1 MSSIPFSVKNF
12 TNVGNELFNG
22 SGERTDY
29 VNNQINDNTGFTLIR
44 DVNILCTTTT
54 HQILSGSKI
63 HITKPGVLVRGDAIG
78 GKSRSIYVKIGINS
92 PNEADYIGYAP
103 IISIQKPSNKGQSRL
118 SCGSNAQLNVV
129 NHLKQTFGNMQVQSI
144 AKIGST
150 KADLVVDMG
159 GSTVQFEV
167 KGTSNTRAPITLF
180 DKSMKRG
187 KRNHVLDSAARV
199 ISQNA
204 VTCFSDLVDMH
215 RRRDKTIG
223 FPGDVGV
230 YKSGRLPKG
239 LELTDTTTLNDIRQ
253 SIIEH
258 FHENADNYFAVNDY
272 NNGTVNVFWTGYGD
286 NVLESPMFPELKKF
300 TMRTYGGPSAGSMRV
315 GVKVVL

>member
-12 TNVGNELFNG
+12 TNTGNESFNG

-29 VNNQINDNTGFTLIR
+29 VNNQVNDTTGFKLIR
-44 DVNILCTTTT
+44 DINVISATPRKL
-54 HQILSGSKI
+54 LAESMI
-63 HITKPGVLVRGDAIG
+63 HITKPGVLVRGKDIG
-78 GKSRSIYVKIGINS
+78 GKSRSLYVKIGINS
-92 PNEADYIGYAP
+92 PNENDCIGFAP
-103 IISIQKPSNKGQSRL
+103 ITSIQKPSNKGQSRL
-118 SCGSNAQLNVV
+118 SCGSNAQINVV
-129 NHLKQTFGNMQVQSI
+129 NHLTQTFSDIQVRSI

-150 KADLVVDMG
+150 KADLVVDIDG
-159 GSTVQFEV
+159 VVVQFEV

-187 KRNHVLDSAARV
+187 KRNQVLDSAARV

-215 RRRDKTIG
+215 RCRDKTIG

-239 LELTDTTTLNDIRQ
+239 LELTDTNTLNDIRQ

-286 NVLESPMFPELKKF
+286 NVLKSPMFPELKKF

-315 GVKVVL
+315 GVKVTL